1 MRIMIVNSYYY
12 PEIHGGAEFS
22 VKKLAEGL
30 HNAGNEVC
38 VLCSGTEEKKEII
51 NGVSVVRFVSKN
63 IARACN
69 TSQVG
74 FLGKKIRRFQE
85 IYNRKNYKAID
96 KAIKDF
102 CPDVI
107 HTNNLYNI
115 TPVIWKVAKDNNIRL
130 VHTLRDYYLICPRV
144 SLRCKRT
151 KEKNCDN
158 PSVFCKY
165 HKKKNI
171 GYSNNV
177 DIVTAPSKITL
188 DMIINEGLFKKSRKK
203 VVVNAIDFE
212 EYDTDRMLKEK
223 ESHFNTTRT
232 IRFVYLGT
240 LTEQKGICWLI
251 DSFNSI
257 TNKDRAELIIAG
269 KGDLEDYV
277 KENCARNG
285 HIRFVGFLSE
295 IQVDELLNQTDVLV
309 CPSLWD
315 EPFGRV
321 VLDAYKHAMPVI
333 SSNKGA
339 LPELVKDGYSGTV
352 VDANDSY
359 ALIDCLNKYCDNYSL
374 VMQQGN
380 NSIACLNEYSIE
392 NQVNSF
398 LHLYRKEDADV
409 IN

>member
-1 MRIMIVNSYYY
+1 MKIMLVNSYYY
-12 PEIHGGAEFS
+12 PEIYGGAEFS
-22 VKKLAEGL
+22 VKKLAEAL
-30 HNAGNEVC
+30 HYAGNDVC
-38 VLCSGTEEKKEII
+38 VLCSGTEESKEII

-63 IARACN
+63 IARACDTN
-69 TSQVG
+69 QVG
-74 FLGKKIRRFQE
+74 FLVKKIRRFHE
-85 IYNRKNYKAID
+85 LYNIKNYKAID
-96 KAIKDF
+96 KAVKDF

-115 TPVIWKVAKDNNIRL
+115 TPVIWKVAKDNNVPL

-151 KEKNCDN
+151 NGKDCVN

-165 HKKKNI
+165 HRKKNI
-171 GYSNNV
+171 AYSNYV

-188 DMIINEGLFKKSRKK
+188 DMIINEGLFKKAHKK
-203 VVVNAIDFE
+203 VVVNAIDYE
-212 EYDTDRMLKEK
+212 EDVAEGKLKEK

-240 LTEQKGICWLI
+240 LTEQKGIRWLI
-251 DSFNSI
+251 DSFNCI

-269 KGDLEDYV
+269 KGDMEDYV
-277 KENCARNG
+277 EESCKRNS

-295 IQVDELLNQTDVLV
+295 TKVDELLDQTDVLV

-339 LPELVKDGYSGTV
+339 LPELVKDGYSGAV
-352 VDANDSY
+352 VDANDSN
-359 ALIDCLNKYCDNYSL
+359 ALIDCLNKYCDNYGL
-374 VMQQGN
+374 VIQQGN
-380 NSIACLNEYSIE
+380 NSINCLKNYSIE
-392 NQVNSF
+392 KQVNTF
-398 LHLYRKEDADV
+398 LQLYRKEDADV

>member
-1 MRIMIVNSYYY
+1 M
-12 PEIHGGAEFS
+12 
-22 VKKLAEGL
+22 
-30 HNAGNEVC
+30 
-38 VLCSGTEEKKEII
+38 
-51 NGVSVVRFVSKN
+51 
-63 IARACN
+63 
-69 TSQVG
+69 
-74 FLGKKIRRFQE
+74 
-85 IYNRKNYKAID
+85 
-96 KAIKDF
+96 
-102 CPDVI
+102 
-107 HTNNLYNI
+107 
-115 TPVIWKVAKDNNIRL
+115 
-130 VHTLRDYYLICPRV
+130 
-144 SLRCKRT
+144 
-151 KEKNCDN
+151 
-158 PSVFCKY
+158 FCKY